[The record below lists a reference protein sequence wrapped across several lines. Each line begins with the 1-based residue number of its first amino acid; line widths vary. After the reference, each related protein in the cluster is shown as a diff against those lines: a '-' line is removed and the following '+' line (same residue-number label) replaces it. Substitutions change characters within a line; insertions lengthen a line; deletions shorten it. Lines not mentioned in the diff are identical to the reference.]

1 MVSKIFVIK
10 LSYIFSFKIIH
21 LTVKNIV
28 YLKSKKQMLM
38 KRKQHLT
45 RLFLVIVTLLS
56 MSSCVRDD
64 LAAESQSQK
73 NSKNMSSKFA
83 SRSFWKEDNIY
94 INKVQQVFLKVANL
108 EHVRTRYGELNWDYS
123 MTFGNFNETYALVPV
138 IRDNKVVLLM
148 EAVRT
153 GNKVFF
159 YEKDNK
165 DLIKFFNLAM
175 YSNVTK
181 YDEVIETK
189 GGILSK
195 TPAFVCTTRWLTI
208 GCFDNETDCVPY
220 TTSVTN
226 CEYQGGSG
234 IPPKTFDPIGMDGG
248 GDGNNGYEYPEIPE
262 IIDPCLRLR
271 SKFTTD
277 IQFKAKVAAID
288 KQEVFAYDHEMGFAA
303 GYPPANTTVTET
315 QYQPMEN
322 TIGSHNVMLPDGNQ
336 YFGFIHSHNNLS
348 NGGHPVKI
356 FSPADLATFLT
367 SCVANADAHGS
378 IDDAYAMVITSGGNY
393 ILQFTGTSS
402 GFGLGP
408 NTIIWWKKW
417 YKENADLIKN
427 EDGSIT
433 QDKTEKLFLQFL
445 KEKVKIDGVELYK
458 VDKVTG
464 KSNKLS
470 LNTANVVVPTPCP

>member
-1 MVSKIFVIK
+1 
-10 LSYIFSFKIIH
+10 
-21 LTVKNIV
+21 
-28 YLKSKKQMLM
+28 ML
-38 KRKQHLT
+38 
-45 RLFLVIVTLLS
+45 LVIVTLLS

-64 LAAESQSQK
+64 LTAESQSEK
-73 NSKNMSSKFA
+73 NSKNMSAKFA

-108 EHVRTRYGELNWDYS
+108 EHVRTQYGELNWDYA
-123 MTFGNFNETYALVPV
+123 MTFGNFNETYALVP
-138 IRDNKVVLLM
+138 IIKDNKVVLLM

-153 GNKVFF
+153 GHKVFF

-189 GGILSK
+189 GDVLSK

-262 IIDPCLRLR
+262 LIEPCVKLR

-277 IQFKAKVAAID
+277 LKFKSKVVAID
-288 KQEVFAYDHEMGFAA
+288 KDEVFAYDHEMGFAA
-303 GYPPANTTVTET
+303 AYPPANTNITET

-322 TIGSHNVMLPDGNQ
+322 SVDTHNVTLPDGDQ

-348 NGGHPVKI
+348 QGGHPVKI

-393 ILQFTGTSS
+393 VLQFTGASS
-402 GFGLGP
+402 GLGIGP
-408 NTIIWWKKW
+408 NTIKFWKAW
-417 YKENADLIKN
+417 YGREVKAIQN
-427 EDGSIT
+427 EDGSCD
-433 QDKTEKLFLQFL
+433 QGDVEKVFLRFL
-445 KEKVKIDGVELYK
+445 KEKVQIDGVELYK
-458 VDKVTG
+458 VDKITG
-464 KSNKLS
+464 KSSKLG
-470 LNTANVVVPTPCP
+470 LNSTNVVVPTPCP